1 MKSLSSRRPNL
12 SAFLNRLSLA
22 LVLLI
27 GLTAS
32 AMAAPERWLKEIDQM
47 TQADQASPPAPGGIV
62 FVGSS
67 SIRLW
72 KTLAE
77 DFPGRNV
84 INRGFGGSHLEDSV
98 FYFDRIVASYRPRA
112 VVLYAGENDLAGGGK
127 SPEQLAED
135 FARFHTKLRAVLP
148 EARLIYI
155 SCKPSPSRVKALEK
169 FRAANALIAAACAKD
184 PLCSFVDVFPE
195 MLDAQGGPRPEF
207 FVGDMLH
214 MNSRGYAIWTRLLTP
229 LLAPYAL
236 AASGSGKG

>member
-1 MKSLSSRRPNL
+1 MNLNLCPARPFTLPRCRRL
-12 SAFLNRLSLA
+12 LLA
-22 LVLLI
+22 LALLLNFA
-27 GLTAS
+27 GP

-47 TQADQASPPAPGGIV
+47 TQADQANPPAPGGIV

-98 FYFDRIVASYRPRA
+98 YYFDRIVAPYRPRA
-112 VVLYAGENDLAGGGK
+112 VVLYAGENDLAGGGR
-127 SPEQLAED
+127 SPEQLVED
-135 FARFHTKLRAVLP
+135 FARFRTKLRAALP

-155 SCKPSPSRVKALEK
+155 SCKPSPSRAKAMEK

-184 PLCSFVDVFPE
+184 PLCTFVDVFPD
-195 MLDAQGGPRPEF
+195 MLDAQGAFRPEL

-214 MNSRGYAIWTRLLTP
+214 MNSRGYALWARLLTP
-229 LLAPYAL
+229 LLAP
-236 AASGSGKG
+236 

>member
-1 MKSLSSRRPNL
+1 MNLNPCPARPFTLPKCRRL
-12 SAFLNRLSLA
+12 LLA
-22 LVLLI
+22 LALLLNFA
-27 GLTAS
+27 GP
-32 AMAAPERWLKEIDQM
+32 AMAAPERWLKEIDQL
-47 TQADQASPPAPGGIV
+47 TQADQANPPAPGGIV

-98 FYFDRIVASYRPRA
+98 YYFDRIVAPYRPRA
-112 VVLYAGENDLAGGGK
+112 VVLYAGENDLAGGNK
-127 SPEQLAED
+127 SPEQLVED
-135 FARFHTKLRAVLP
+135 FVRFRTKLHAALP

-155 SCKPSPSRVKALEK
+155 SCKPSPSRTNAMEN

-184 PLCSFVDVFPE
+184 PLCTFVDVFPD
-195 MLDAQGGPRPEF
+195 MLDAQGAFRPEL

-214 MNSRGYAIWTRLLTP
+214 MNSRGYALWTRLLTP
-229 LLAPYAL
+229 LLAP
-236 AASGSGKG
+236 